1 MVEEKDLPAFKKAV
15 SDVTDSYLA
24 QDKIKIDC
32 GKKVYEIKPPIKWDK
47 GKVVLWLLAR
57 QQFAAGEKKVF
68 PVYIGDDVT
77 DEDAFRAL
85 KGKGLTI
92 FIGESGNS
100 KADFYLKD
108 TEEVTKFLRLISGLE
123 YN

>member
-1 MVEEKDLPAFKKAV
+1 MVAKGYVKSVQEAFN
-15 SDVTDSYLA
+15 
-24 QDKIKIDC
+24 
-32 GKKVYEIKPPIKWDK
+32 
-47 GKVVLWLLAR
+47 
-57 QQFAAGEKKVF
+57 
-68 PVYIGDDVT
+68 VYIGDDKT

-123 YN
+123 YNWLCRN